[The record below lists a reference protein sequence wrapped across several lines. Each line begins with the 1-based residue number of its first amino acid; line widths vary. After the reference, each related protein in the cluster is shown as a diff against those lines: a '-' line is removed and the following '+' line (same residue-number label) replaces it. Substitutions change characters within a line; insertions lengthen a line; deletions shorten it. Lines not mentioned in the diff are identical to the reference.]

1 MASRSLMAAMLT
13 VALSTATTGATSPA
27 ERSGA
32 ARPPAPARLAKVTYT
47 AHRGG
52 ALEVPENSMSGLVA
66 TFERGQAD
74 VLDVDSRVLR
84 DGTLAVIHDSTLD
97 RTTYATGA
105 VTELTLAQWR
115 KVLLRP
121 DPSLPGPWRP
131 EPPPTVEDVLER
143 FGGHTQLVVELKDP
157 AGLPALARMIRDRG
171 LTRSVYINTNAPGV
185 ARKAH
190 DLGLLTQ
197 LWRSHAQMRDD
208 DPAAWR
214 GYVDVLDVEH
224 RARDADVR
232 RAVKSGIRRVWA
244 HTVNIPQER
253 DRMLRL
259 GCTGVIT
266 DAPGL
271 MVRTPVRP

>member
-1 MASRSLMAAMLT
+1 MASRSVMVAMLAF
-13 VALSTATTGATSPA
+13 ALSTVTAAATSPA
-27 ERSGA
+27 ERTGA
-32 ARPPAPARLAKVTYT
+32 ARPSSPARLAKVTYT

-74 VLDVDSRVLR
+74 VLDLDSRVLK
-84 DGTLAVIHDSTLD
+84 DGTLAVIHDATLD

-105 VTELTLAQWR
+105 VRDLTLAQWR

-121 DPSLPGPWRP
+121 DPSLPGSWHP
-131 EPPPTVEDVLER
+131 EPPPTVEGVLDR
-143 FGGHTQLVVELKDP
+143 FGGHTQLIVELKDP
-157 AGLPALARMIRDRG
+157 AGLPALARMIKEQG
-171 LTRSVYINTNAPGV
+171 LTRSVYINTNEPSL

-197 LWRSHAQMRDD
+197 LWRSHTQMRGD
-208 DPAAWR
+208 DPADWR
-214 GYVDVLDVEH
+214 AYVDVLDVDY
-224 RARDADVR
+224 RAPDAEVR
-232 RAVKSGIRRVWA
+232 RAVTSGIRGVWA
-244 HTVNIPQER
+244 HTVNTVKER

-271 MVRTPVRP
+271 MVRTPVHG